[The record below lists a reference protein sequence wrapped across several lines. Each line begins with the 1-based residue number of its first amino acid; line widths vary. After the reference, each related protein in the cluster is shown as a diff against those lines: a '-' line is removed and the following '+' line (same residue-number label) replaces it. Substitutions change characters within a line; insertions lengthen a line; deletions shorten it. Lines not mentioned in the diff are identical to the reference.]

1 MSAIAITLENLPV
14 SRELL
19 AELRSDH
26 AGEYGAVAIYQ
37 GVLAITRSPEVR
49 RFAEEHMVTES
60 RHLAFME
67 DLLAPHQRTRL
78 LPLWK
83 LMGWSLGALPALFGP
98 RAVYATIAAVES
110 FVEDHYQ
117 RQIAM
122 MAGIPA
128 LRELRAMLE
137 TFCADEVHHKDDAFG
152 RISGPTGWV
161 GRVWS
166 NVVGKGSAVAV
177 VLSKRF

>member
-1 MSAIAITLENLPV
+1 MSSLALENLPV
-14 SRELL
+14 TRELL

-37 GVLAITRSPEVR
+37 GILAVTRSPDVR
-49 RFAEEHMVTES
+49 RFAEEHMATES

-78 LPLWK
+78 LPVWK
-83 LMGWSLGALPALFGP
+83 LMGLSLGALPALLGP
-98 RAVYATIAAVES
+98 QAVYTTIAAVES
-110 FVEDHYQ
+110 FVENHYK

-128 LRELRAMLE
+128 LQELRAILE
-137 TFCADEVHHKDDAFG
+137 TFCADEVHHRYDALG
-152 RISGPTGWV
+152 RASDPTGWLA
-161 GRVWS
+161 RIWS
-166 NVVGKGSAVAV
+166 EVVGGGSAFAV
-177 VLSKRF
+177 ILSKRF